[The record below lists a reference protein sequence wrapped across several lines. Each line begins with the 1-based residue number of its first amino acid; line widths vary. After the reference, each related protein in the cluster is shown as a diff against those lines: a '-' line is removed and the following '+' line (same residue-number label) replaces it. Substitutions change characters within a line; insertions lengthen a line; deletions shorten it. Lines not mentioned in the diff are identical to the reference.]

1 MRFGLRAAGLAAGAV
16 LCAGALSGCAD
27 REPEP
32 TPAPATTGSSTV
44 AASPATTASAS
55 PTSTG
60 LPGMPVPVSS
70 GTSPVDPN
78 RLRSVDDLPSV
89 FQCPS
94 AVAPIRIP
102 ATPAATAAT
111 VPPAPDAVV
120 CASALADNEAVYLWY
135 APTPESKLGAL
146 TEALAK
152 TRYVHAGPNWVAGGL
167 LNPTLGSIG
176 GEVYR

>member
-1 MRFGLRAAGLAAGAV
+1 MRAAGVAAGV
-16 LCAGALSGCAD
+16 LLCAGALSGCAD

-32 TPAPATTGSSTV
+32 APAPAPGGSSAV
-44 AASPATTASAS
+44 SASPAASATA
-55 PTSTG
+55 TSSG
-60 LPGMPVPVSS
+60 PPGMPVPLSV
-70 GTSPVDPN
+70 GTSPVDSN

-102 ATPAATAAT
+102 ASPAATGAT

-135 APTPESKLGAL
+135 TPTPDAKLGAL
-146 TEALAK
+146 AEALAK
-152 TRYVHAGPNWVAGGL
+152 TKYVHAGPNWVAAGL
-167 LNPTLGSIG
+167 VNPSLGTIG
-176 GEVYR
+176 GAVYR

>member
-1 MRFGLRAAGLAAGAV
+1 MRAAGVAAGV
-16 LCAGALSGCAD
+16 MLCASGLSGCAD
-27 REPEP
+27 REPDP
-32 TPAPATTGSSTV
+32 TPAPAPSRSSAV
-44 AASPATTASAS
+44 ATSVATTASAS

-60 LPGMPVPVSS
+60 LPGMPVPLSVGS
-70 GTSPVDPN
+70 SPVDSN
-78 RLRSVDDLPSV
+78 RLRSADDLPSV

-102 ATPAATAAT
+102 AAPAATAAT
-111 VPPAPDAVV
+111 VPPAPDAIV

-135 APTPESKLGAL
+135 TPTPDAKLGAL
-146 TEALAK
+146 TEALAR

-167 LNPTLGSIG
+167 VNPTMGTVG

>member
-1 MRFGLRAAGLAAGAV
+1 MRAAGVAAGV
-16 LCAGALSGCAD
+16 LLCAGALSGCAD

-32 TPAPATTGSSTV
+32 APAPEAAGSSAV
-44 AASPATTASAS
+44 SASPAASATASR
-55 PTSTG
+55 TSTG
-60 LPGMPVPVSS
+60 LPGVPVPLSV
-70 GTSPVDPN
+70 GTSPVDSN

-102 ATPAATAAT
+102 ASPVATGAT

-135 APTPESKLGAL
+135 TPTPDAKLGAL
-146 TEALAK
+146 AEALAK
-152 TRYVHAGPNWVAGGL
+152 TKYVHAGPNWVAAGL
-167 LNPTLGSIG
+167 VNPTLGTIG

>member
-1 MRFGLRAAGLAAGAV
+1 MRAAAVAAGAS
-16 LCAGALSGCAD
+16 LCAGWLSGCAD

-32 TPAPATTGSSTV
+32 APAATTTGSAAV
-44 AASPATTASAS
+44 ASSPTATTSTS

-60 LPGMPVPVSS
+60 LPGMPLPVSV
-70 GTSPVDPN
+70 GTSPVDSN

-94 AVAPIRIP
+94 SVAPIRIP
-102 ATPAATAAT
+102 ATPVDTAAT

-152 TRYVHAGPNWVAGGL
+152 TKYVHAGPNWVAGGL
-167 LNPTLGSIG
+167 VNPTMGTIG

>member
-1 MRFGLRAAGLAAGAV
+1 VTFGMRAAGVAAGV
-16 LCAGALSGCAD
+16 LLCASGLSGCAD

-32 TPAPATTGSSTV
+32 TPAPATTGSSPV
-44 AASPATTASAS
+44 AASPATTATAS
-55 PTSTG
+55 PTFTG
-60 LPGMPVPVSS
+60 LAGMPVPVSV
-70 GTSPVDPN
+70 GTSPVDSN
-78 RLRSVDDLPSV
+78 RLRSVDDLASV

-102 ATPAATAAT
+102 AAPTATAAT

-135 APTPESKLGAL
+135 APTPEGKLGAL

-152 TRYVHAGPNWVAGGL
+152 TKYVHAGPNWVAGGL
-167 LNPTLGSIG
+167 LNPTMGTIG